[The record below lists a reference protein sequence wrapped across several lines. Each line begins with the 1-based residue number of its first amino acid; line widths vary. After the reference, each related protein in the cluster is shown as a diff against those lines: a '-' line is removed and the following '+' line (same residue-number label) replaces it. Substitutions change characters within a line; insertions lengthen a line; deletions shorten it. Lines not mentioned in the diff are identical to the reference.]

1 MKSNFENS
9 YLRTKHRRGSPAS
22 SRIGTGTFSNVA
34 AVFLA
39 VTALLTLPA
48 AVLAQAV
55 PVPRVAVVYMGTP
68 ETDREARESLAKGL
82 SDRGYTN
89 ARNVVLD
96 EAFVNGRN
104 ETVRQTI
111 DGLLRRKPAVLVVA
125 GSHAAQAA
133 KAATSTVPIVV
144 ATMGDPVAQGLVAS
158 LARPGGNLTG
168 NFIFAEA
175 LGTKRLELLKEL
187 LPKAA
192 EIGYLWNPTNP
203 VAAWNVKNMDAAA
216 KRLGV
221 RLTHLRAS
229 SEAMLDEVLA
239 ALPGRRLD
247 ALLLSAD
254 GTSVVFRKKIV
265 ASLAASRI
273 PAMYPSGTVAAEGG
287 LISYASSGAE
297 FWRNAASFVDRILKG
312 AKPGDLP
319 IEQATKFELVVNLKT
334 AKALGITIP
343 QSILLRAD
351 RVIE

>member
-1 MKSNFENS
+1 MKSNLANS
-9 YLRTKHRRGSPAS
+9 FLRTQHRCGSPAS
-22 SRIGTGTFSNVA
+22 SWIGTGTFSQA
-34 AVFLA
+34 PAVFLA
-39 VTALLTLPA
+39 VIALLLPA
-48 AVLAQAV
+48 AVLAQAAA
-55 PVPRVAVVYMGTP
+55 VPRIAIVYMGTP
-68 ETDREARESLAKGL
+68 ETDREARESFAKGM

-89 ARNVVLD
+89 AKNVVFD
-96 EAFVNGRN
+96 EAFLKGRN

-111 DGLLRRKPAVLVVA
+111 DGLLRRKPAVIVVA

-239 ALPGRRLD
+239 SLPGRRLD

-273 PAMYPSGTVAAEGG
+273 PAMYPSSTVAAEGG

-297 FWRNAASFVDRILKG
+297 FWRNAASFVDRILRG

-334 AKALGITIP
+334 ARALGITIP